1 MFLFYIWRTSRVSD
15 YIFCTGKLSFRREYR
30 GVEEQMQALWL
41 TDGGQCEIRDSEPQG
56 EIEEMK
62 RNQAGFQS
70 VLSYELPVFSNW

>member
-1 MFLFYIWRTSRVSD
+1 MFLFYIWITTCVSEH
-15 YIFCTGKLSFRREYR
+15 ILHGKAVIQAGVPS
-30 GVEEQMQALWL
+30 VEEQMQALWL

-62 RNQAGFQS
+62 RDQAGFQS